1 MNRKATNVIKYL
13 LSVGLAAVLVWFAFK
28 GVDWKAFLDG
38 LKETRWGYVL
48 IFTLVSVLALFFR
61 EERWRVMMEPLD
73 PNVKMLDAWDAS
85 NVGNIVNVVLP
96 GAGEFV
102 RGGYIRSKKMGYDK
116 IMGTIVC
123 ERAWDVISVLLMLI
137 FALVLKWDTF
147 GSFFIANIW
156 NPLTH
161 SLGFS
166 MWWIIAPILLAL
178 AGFIWGVF
186 HWESKYEFCAKV
198 AGTIRGLGTGIASFV
213 HIRRK
218 WAFVLYTLGIW
229 ITYLLMTYYNF
240 LAIPA
245 LAHLTFF
252 DSIFVSAV
260 GNIASV
266 IPVPGGLGAYHY
278 LVALTL
284 ESIYGAT
291 WETSLLFA
299 TLSHET
305 HALLL
310 IILGIVS
317 YVRLTV
323 RLKPAKGKAA
333 RMNKK

>member
-1 MNRKATNVIKYL
+1 MNRKAAKVIRYL

-28 GVDWKAFLDG
+28 GVDWQAFLDG

-48 IFTLVSVLALFFR
+48 LFTLVSVLALFFR

-73 PNVKMLDAWDAS
+73 PDVKMLDAWDAS

-102 RGGYIRSKKMGYDK
+102 RGGYIRSKKMSYEK

-123 ERAWDVISVLLMLI
+123 ERAWDVVSVLLMLI

-156 NPLTH
+156 SPLTH

-166 MWWIIAPILLAL
+166 MWWVLVPILLAL
-178 AGFIWGVF
+178 AGFFWGIF
-186 HWESKYEFCAKV
+186 HWEKRFAFCARV
-198 AGTIRGLGTGIASFV
+198 AGTIRGLGSGIASFI

-218 WAFVLYTLGIW
+218 WAFLLYTIGIW
-229 ITYLLMTYYNF
+229 VTYLLMTYYNF
-240 LAIPA
+240 KAIPA
-245 LAHLTFF
+245 LEHLTFF

-266 IPVPGGLGAYHY
+266 IPVPGGIGAYHY

-310 IILGIVS
+310 IALGIAS
-317 YVRLTV
+317 YVRLGL
-323 RLKPAKGKAA
+323 R
-333 RMNKK
+333 RRR

>member
-1 MNRKATNVIKYL
+1 MNRKATKVIKYL
-13 LSVGLAAVLVWFAFK
+13 LSVGLAAVLVWFAFR

-38 LKETRWGYVL
+38 LRETRWGYVL

-61 EERWRVMMEPLD
+61 EERWRLMMEPLD
-73 PNVKMLDAWDAS
+73 PDVKMLDAWDAS

-102 RGGYIRSKKMGYDK
+102 RGGYIRSRKMSYDK

-123 ERAWDVISVLLMLI
+123 ERAWDVFSVLLMLI
-137 FALVLKWDTF
+137 IALLLKWDTF
-147 GSFFIANIW
+147 GAFFIENIW

-166 MWWIIAPILLAL
+166 MWWILAPILLAL
-178 AGFIWGVF
+178 AGFVWGTF
-186 HWESKYEFCAKV
+186 HWEGKYQFCAKV

-240 LAIPA
+240 KAIPA

-317 YVRLTV
+317 YVRLSL
-323 RLKPAKGKAA
+323 RRK
-333 RMNKK
+333 RE

>member
-1 MNRKATNVIKYL
+1 MNRKATKVIKYL
-13 LSVGLAAVLVWFAFK
+13 LSVGLAAVLVWFACR

-38 LKETRWGYVL
+38 LLETRWGYVV
-48 IFTLVSVLALFFR
+48 IFTFVSVLALYFR

-73 PNVKMLDAWDAS
+73 PDVKRIDAWDAS

-102 RGGYIRSKKMGYDK
+102 RGGYIRSKKMSYDK

-123 ERAWDVISVLLMLI
+123 ERAWDVFSVLLMLI
-137 FALVLKWDTF
+137 IALLLKWDTF
-147 GSFFIANIW
+147 GAFFIENIW

-166 MWWIIAPILLAL
+166 MWWILAPILLAL
-178 AGFIWGVF
+178 AIFIWGVF
-186 HWESKYEFCAKV
+186 HWQSKYEFCAKV

-213 HIRRK
+213 HIKRK

-310 IILGIVS
+310 IILGIAS
-317 YVRLTV
+317 YVRLSL
-323 RLKPAKGKAA
+323 RRK
-333 RMNKK
+333 RS

>member
-13 LSVGLAAVLVWFAFK
+13 LSVGLAAVLVWFAFR
-28 GVDWKAFLDG
+28 GVDWTAFLDG

-73 PNVKMLDAWDAS
+73 PDVKRLDAWDAS

-102 RGGYIRSKKMGYDK
+102 RGGYIRSKKMSYEK

-156 NPLTH
+156 GPLTH

-166 MWWIIAPILLAL
+166 MWWILVPILLAL
-178 AGFIWGVF
+178 AGFFWGVF
-186 HWESKYEFCAKV
+186 HWESKSAFCAKV
-198 AGTIRGLGTGIASFV
+198 AGTIRGLGVGIASFV

-218 WAFVLYTLGIW
+218 WAFVLYTIGIW
-229 ITYLLMTYYNF
+229 VTYLLMTYYNF
-240 LAIPA
+240 KAIPA

-266 IPVPGGLGAYHY
+266 IPVPGGIGAYHY

-310 IILGIVS
+310 ILLGIAS
-317 YVRLTV
+317 YVRLGL
-323 RLKPAKGKAA
+323 RRK
-333 RMNKK
+333 R

>member
-1 MNRKATNVIKYL
+1 
-13 LSVGLAAVLVWFAFK
+13 
-28 GVDWKAFLDG
+28 
-38 LKETRWGYVL
+38 
-48 IFTLVSVLALFFR
+48 
-61 EERWRVMMEPLD
+61 MMEPLD
-73 PNVKMLDAWDAS
+73 PGVRRLDAWDAS

-102 RGGYIRSKKMGYDK
+102 RGGYVKSEKMGYNK
-116 IMGTIVC
+116 ILGTIVC
-123 ERAWDVISVLLMLI
+123 ERAWDVLSVLFLLVL
-137 FALVLKWDTF
+137 ALVLKWDTF
-147 GSFFIANIW
+147 GDFFISNIW

-166 MWWIIAPILLAL
+166 MWWIAAPILAAL
-178 AGFIWGVF
+178 AIFVWGVF
-186 HWESKYEFCAKV
+186 HWQERYAFCAKV
-198 AGTIRGLGTGIASFV
+198 AGAVRGLGSGIASFV

-218 WAFVLYTLGIW
+218 GAFVLYTLGIW
-229 ITYLLMTYYNF
+229 VTYLLMTYYNF

-245 LAHLTFF
+245 LAHLNFF
-252 DSIFVSAV
+252 DSLFVSAV

-266 IPVPGGLGAYHY
+266 IPVPGGIGAYHY

-310 IILGIVS
+310 IVLGIAS
-317 YVRLTV
+317 YVRLTA
-323 RLKPAKGKAA
+323 RKAK
-333 RMNKK
+333 

>member
-1 MNRKATNVIKYL
+1 MNRKATKVIKYL

-102 RGGYIRSKKMGYDK
+102 RGGYIRSKKMSYEK

-186 HWESKYEFCAKV
+186 RWQNKYEFCAKV

-229 ITYLLMTYYNF
+229 VTYLLMTYYNF

-245 LAHLTFF
+245 LSHLTFF

-317 YVRLTV
+317 YVRLSL
-323 RLKPAKGKAA
+323 RRK
-333 RMNKK
+333 RS

>member
-1 MNRKATNVIKYL
+1 MNKKATKVLKYL
-13 LSVGLAAVLVWFAFK
+13 LSVGLAAVLVWFAFR
-28 GVDWKAFLDG
+28 GVDWKAFWEG
-38 LKETRWGYVL
+38 LQETRWGYVL
-48 IFTLVSVLALFFR
+48 VFTFVSVVALFFR

-73 PNVKMLDAWDAS
+73 PGVRRLDAWDAS

-102 RGGYIRSKKMGYDK
+102 RGGYIKSKNMSYNK
-116 IMGTIVC
+116 ILGTIVC
-123 ERAWDVISVLLMLI
+123 ERAWDVLSVLFLLVL
-137 FALVLKWDTF
+137 ALVLKWDTF
-147 GSFFIANIW
+147 GDFFIANIW

-166 MWWIIAPILLAL
+166 MWWIAASILVAL
-178 AGFIWGVF
+178 AVFIWGVF
-186 HWESKYEFCAKV
+186 HWQEKYAFCAKV
-198 AGTIRGLGTGIASFV
+198 AGAVRGLGSGIASFV

-218 WAFVLYTLGIW
+218 GAFVLYTIGIW
-229 ITYLLMTYYNF
+229 VTYLLMTYYNF

-252 DSIFVSAV
+252 DSLFVSAV

-266 IPVPGGLGAYHY
+266 IPVPGGIGAYHY

-310 IILGIVS
+310 IVLGIAS
-317 YVRLTV
+317 YIRLT
-323 RLKPAKGKAA
+323 A
-333 RMNKK
+333 RRRQ

>member
-1 MNRKATNVIKYL
+1 MNKKATKVLKYL
-13 LSVGLAAVLVWFAFK
+13 LSVGLAAVLVWFAFR
-28 GVDWKAFLDG
+28 GVDWKAFWEG
-38 LKETRWGYVL
+38 LQETRWGYVL
-48 IFTLVSVLALFFR
+48 VFTFVSVVALFFR

-73 PNVKMLDAWDAS
+73 PGVRRLDAWDAS

-102 RGGYIRSKKMGYDK
+102 RGGYIKSKNMSYNK
-116 IMGTIVC
+116 ILGTIVC
-123 ERAWDVISVLLMLI
+123 ERAWDVLSVLFLLVL
-137 FALVLKWDTF
+137 ALVLKWDTF
-147 GSFFIANIW
+147 GDFFIANIW

-166 MWWIIAPILLAL
+166 MWWIAAPILAAL
-178 AGFIWGVF
+178 AIFVWGVF
-186 HWESKYEFCAKV
+186 HWQEKYAFCAKV
-198 AGTIRGLGTGIASFV
+198 AGAVRGLGSGIASFV

-218 WAFVLYTLGIW
+218 GAFVLYTIGIW
-229 ITYLLMTYYNF
+229 VTYLLMTYYNF

-252 DSIFVSAV
+252 DSLFVSAV

-266 IPVPGGLGAYHY
+266 IPVPGGIGAYHY

-310 IILGIVS
+310 IVLGIAS
-317 YVRLTV
+317 YIRLT
-323 RLKPAKGKAA
+323 A
-333 RMNKK
+333 RRRQ

>member
-1 MNRKATNVIKYL
+1 MNKKATKVLKYL
-13 LSVGLAAVLVWFAFK
+13 LSVGLAAVLVWFAFR
-28 GVDWKAFLDG
+28 GVDWKAFWEG
-38 LKETRWGYVL
+38 LQETRWGYVL
-48 IFTLVSVLALFFR
+48 VFTFVSVVALFFR

-73 PNVKMLDAWDAS
+73 PGVRRLDAWDAS

-102 RGGYIRSKKMGYDK
+102 RGGYIKSKNMSYNK
-116 IMGTIVC
+116 ILGTIVC
-123 ERAWDVISVLLMLI
+123 ERAWDVLSVLFLLVL
-137 FALVLKWDTF
+137 ALVLKWDTF
-147 GSFFIANIW
+147 GDFFIANIW

-166 MWWIIAPILLAL
+166 MWWIAASILVAL
-178 AGFIWGVF
+178 AVFIWGVF
-186 HWESKYEFCAKV
+186 HWQEKYAFCAKV
-198 AGTIRGLGTGIASFV
+198 AGAVRGLGSGIASFV

-218 WAFVLYTLGIW
+218 GAFVLYTVGIW
-229 ITYLLMTYYNF
+229 VTYLLMTYYNF

-252 DSIFVSAV
+252 DSLFVSAV

-266 IPVPGGLGAYHY
+266 IPVPGGIGAYHY

-310 IILGIVS
+310 IVLGIAS
-317 YVRLTV
+317 YIRLT
-323 RLKPAKGKAA
+323 A
-333 RMNKK
+333 RRRQ

>member
-1 MNRKATNVIKYL
+1 MNKKATKVLKYL
-13 LSVGLAAVLVWFAFK
+13 LSVGLAAVLVWFAFR
-28 GVDWKAFLDG
+28 GVDWKAFWEG
-38 LKETRWGYVL
+38 LQETRWGYVL
-48 IFTLVSVLALFFR
+48 VFTFVSVVALFFR

-73 PNVKMLDAWDAS
+73 PGVRRLDAWDAS

-102 RGGYIRSKKMGYDK
+102 RGGYIKSKNMSYNK
-116 IMGTIVC
+116 ILGTIVC
-123 ERAWDVISVLLMLI
+123 ERAWDVLSVLFLLVL
-137 FALVLKWDTF
+137 ALVLKWDTF
-147 GSFFIANIW
+147 GDFFIANIW

-166 MWWIIAPILLAL
+166 MWWIAAPILVAL
-178 AGFIWGVF
+178 AVFIWGVF
-186 HWESKYEFCAKV
+186 HWQEKYAFCAKV
-198 AGTIRGLGTGIASFV
+198 AGAVRGLGSGIASFV

-218 WAFVLYTLGIW
+218 GAFVLYTIGIW
-229 ITYLLMTYYNF
+229 VTYLLMTYYNF

-252 DSIFVSAV
+252 DSLFVSAV

-266 IPVPGGLGAYHY
+266 IPVPGGIGAYHY

-310 IILGIVS
+310 IVLGIAS
-317 YVRLTV
+317 YIRLT
-323 RLKPAKGKAA
+323 A
-333 RMNKK
+333 RRRQ

>member
-1 MNRKATNVIKYL
+1 MNRKAAKVIKYL
-13 LSVGLAAVLVWFAFK
+13 LSVGLAGVLVWFAFR
-28 GVDWKAFLDG
+28 GVDWTAFVEG

-61 EERWRVMMEPLD
+61 EERWKVMMEPLD
-73 PNVKMLDAWDAS
+73 PDVKRIDAWDAS
-85 NVGNIVNVVLP
+85 NIGNFINVVLP

-102 RGGYIRSKKMGYDK
+102 RGGYIRSKKMSYDRVL
-116 IMGTIVC
+116 GTIVC
-123 ERAWDVISVLLMLI
+123 ERAWDVFSVLLMLI
-137 FALVLKWDTF
+137 FALLLKWDTF
-147 GSFFIANIW
+147 GAFFIANIW

-166 MWWIIAPILLAL
+166 MWWILAPILLGVAV
-178 AGFIWGVF
+178 FFWGVF
-186 HWESKYEFCAKV
+186 HWKEKYEFCARI
-198 AGTIRGLGTGIASFV
+198 AGTLRGLGAGFASFV

-218 WAFVLYTLGIW
+218 WAFVLYTMGIW

-240 LAIPA
+240 KAIPA

-266 IPVPGGLGAYHY
+266 IPVPGGIGAYHY

-305 HALLL
+305 HALL
-310 IILGIVS
+310 IILLGIVS
-317 YVRLTV
+317 YARLAT
-323 RLKPAKGKAA
+323 RSRK
-333 RMNKK
+333 

>member
-1 MNRKATNVIKYL
+1 MNKKATKVLKYL
-13 LSVGLAAVLVWFAFK
+13 LSVGLAAVLVWFAFR
-28 GVDWKAFLDG
+28 GVDWKAFWEG
-38 LKETRWGYVL
+38 LQETRWGYVL
-48 IFTLVSVLALFFR
+48 VFTFVSVVALFFR

-73 PNVKMLDAWDAS
+73 PGVRRLDAWDAS

-102 RGGYIRSKKMGYDK
+102 RGGYIKSKNLSYNK
-116 IMGTIVC
+116 ILGTIVC
-123 ERAWDVISVLLMLI
+123 ERAWDVLSVLFLLVL
-137 FALVLKWDTF
+137 ALVLKWDTF
-147 GSFFIANIW
+147 GDFFIANIW

-166 MWWIIAPILLAL
+166 MWWIAAPILVAL
-178 AGFIWGVF
+178 AVFIWGVF
-186 HWESKYEFCAKV
+186 HWQEKYAFCAKV
-198 AGTIRGLGTGIASFV
+198 AGAVRGLGSGIASFV

-218 WAFVLYTLGIW
+218 GAFVLYTVGIW
-229 ITYLLMTYYNF
+229 VTYLLMTYYNF

-252 DSIFVSAV
+252 DSLFVSAV

-266 IPVPGGLGAYHY
+266 IPVPGGIGAYHY

-310 IILGIVS
+310 IVLGIAS
-317 YVRLTV
+317 YIRLT
-323 RLKPAKGKAA
+323 A
-333 RMNKK
+333 RRRQ

>member
-1 MNRKATNVIKYL
+1 MNRKATKVIKYL

-102 RGGYIRSKKMGYDK
+102 RGGYIRSKKMSYEK

-178 AGFIWGVF
+178 AIFIWGVF
-186 HWESKYEFCAKV
+186 HWQRKYEFCAKV

-317 YVRLTV
+317 YVRLSL
-323 RLKPAKGKAA
+323 RRK
-333 RMNKK
+333 RS

>member
-1 MNRKATNVIKYL
+1 MNKKATKVLKYL
-13 LSVGLAAVLVWFAFK
+13 LSVGLAAVLVWFAFR
-28 GVDWKAFLDG
+28 GVDWKAFWEG
-38 LKETRWGYVL
+38 LQETRWGYVL
-48 IFTLVSVLALFFR
+48 VFTFVSVVALFFR

-73 PNVKMLDAWDAS
+73 PGVRRLDAWDAS

-102 RGGYIRSKKMGYDK
+102 RGGYIKSKNMSYNK
-116 IMGTIVC
+116 ILGTIVC
-123 ERAWDVISVLLMLI
+123 ERAWDVLSVLFLLVL
-137 FALVLKWDTF
+137 ALVLKWDTF
-147 GSFFIANIW
+147 GDFFIANIW

-166 MWWIIAPILLAL
+166 MWWIAAPILVAL
-178 AGFIWGVF
+178 AVFIWGVF
-186 HWESKYEFCAKV
+186 HWQEKYAFCAKV
-198 AGTIRGLGTGIASFV
+198 AGAVRGLGSGIASFV

-218 WAFVLYTLGIW
+218 GAFVLYTVGIW
-229 ITYLLMTYYNF
+229 VTYLLMTYYNF

-252 DSIFVSAV
+252 DSLFVSAV

-266 IPVPGGLGAYHY
+266 IPVPGGIGAYHY

-310 IILGIVS
+310 IVLGIAS
-317 YVRLTV
+317 YIRLT
-323 RLKPAKGKAA
+323 A
-333 RMNKK
+333 RRRQ